1 MPSHTKRRNR
11 AARLEKEWSWCRV
24 TTEWGYREDHAA
36 LSDGRRPSS
45 RPPLSRSSACQACRL
60 VLGLCFFDVFFFFD
74 RFFFDADL
82 MIMVVEPV
90 RVSLAPACLIAALK
104 SARISA

>member
-60 VLGLCFFDVFFFFD
+60 VLGFCFFGLF
-74 RFFFDADL
+74 FFFDADL
-82 MIMVVEPV
+82 MIIVVERV
-90 RVSLAPACLIAALK
+90 RGNEAPACLLAALK